1 MTEPNK
7 FPVWNKEKPDESLDS
22 IYGWAVELAVGY
34 SQWYDRKKKPSKI
47 WSKSL
52 RFFAIMFAAAGAL
65 CPLLDAT
72 GIFSNSAELQNRLV
86 LAQWGYVFLA
96 LAASI
101 AGFDYYFGHSSG
113 WMRFIV
119 TQISIDRALK
129 EFQYDWALLKARQG
143 NAAGNTL
150 LFLQRAKDFTLQIEN
165 IVKQET
171 DAWVTEFRSNI
182 SQLEKVLK
190 TEIETR
196 KPGSI
201 RVVVKNCAAFERVVI
216 RLNNDPV
223 KELVGVT
230 EGIINTVSPGQYEV
244 AVSGRKDGQESKA
257 NQIIEVQ
264 AGATA
269 TAEFTLPDSSH
280 H

>member
-1 MTEPNK
+1 MSETNG
-7 FPVWNKEKPDESLDS
+7 FPIWNKERPEESLNL
-22 IYGWAVELAVGY
+22 IYDWAVNSAAGY
-34 SQWYDRKKKPSKI
+34 IEWYDRKKKPQKI

-52 RFFAIMFAAAGAL
+52 RFFAIIFAGVGAL

-72 GIFSNSAELQNRLV
+72 GIFSNSTDLQSRLV

-119 TQISIDRALK
+119 TQISIELALK
-129 EFQYDWALLKARQG
+129 EFQYDWALLTVQQE
-143 NAAGNTL
+143 NNPGNTPI
-150 LFLQRAKDFTLQIEN
+150 FLQRAKDFTLQIGN

-171 DAWVTEFRSNI
+171 DAWVAEFQTNI

-201 RVVVKNCAAFERVVI
+201 RIVVKNCADFERVTI
-216 RLNNDPV
+216 RLNDNPV
-223 KELVGVT
+223 KELIGVT
-230 EGIINTVSPGQYEV
+230 EGIINTVSPGRYEV
-244 AVSGRKDGQESKA
+244 TVIGRKDGKDSKA
-257 NQIIEVQ
+257 NKVIEVQ
-264 AGATA
+264 AGEMTS
-269 TAEFTLPDSSH
+269 AEFTLN
-280 H
+280 